1 MKETLT
7 AMLQKNAKLAIS
19 GLMLVAVGALTL
31 AAASHA
37 GERFRKTI
45 RSCSAYG
52 NGCITAPVR
61 KGRFGPETRL
71 PSGTWIDCRGD
82 CREAIREEV
91 LDFWETQSDKAQII
105 RR

>member
-1 MKETLT
+1 
-7 AMLQKNAKLAIS
+7 MLQLNAKLAVSVLI
-19 GLMLVAVGALTL
+19 LTAVGAMTL

-37 GERFRKTI
+37 SARFRKI
-45 RSCSAYG
+45 IKSCSAYG

-61 KGRFGPETRL
+61 KGQFGPETRL

>member
-1 MKETLT
+1 
-7 AMLQKNAKLAIS
+7 MLQKNAKLAIS

-37 GERFRKTI
+37 GEPFRKTI

-61 KGRFGPETRL
+61 KGQFGPETRL

>member
-1 MKETLT
+1 
-7 AMLQKNAKLAIS
+7 MLQQDAKLAI
-19 GLMLVAVGALTL
+19 GVLMLAAVGAMIL

-37 GERFRKTI
+37 GEPSRKTI

-52 NGCITAPVR
+52 NGCVTAPVR

-82 CREAIREEV
+82 CREAIREDL
-91 LDFWETQSDKAQII
+91 LDFWETQSEKAQII
-105 RR
+105 HGR

>member
-1 MKETLT
+1 MKETA
-7 AMLQKNAKLAIS
+7 AMLQKNARLAIS
-19 GLMLVAVGALTL
+19 ALIVAAVGAMML

-37 GERFRKTI
+37 SDRFRKSI
-45 RSCSAYG
+45 QSCSAYG

-61 KGRFGPETRL
+61 KGRFGLETRL

-91 LDFWETQSDKAQII
+91 LDFWKTRSDKAQII